1 MNKVNNGS
9 LFGMLVMWSSRCT
22 SHLGKCSHPVIL
34 FWNPSAQ
41 WCPLSQSVFNIQMCT
56 AKGVLSWRGV
66 LLLFGYS
73 IISCMSLN
81 MNSVL
86 RLSQSVCPIMIY
98 LWHSYS
104 FGESIHLCKAIKCLS
119 PQAGAL
125 DQHHTGRTVLL
136 VSELTGWGAS
146 APVLL

>member
-9 LFGMLVMWSSRCT
+9 LFGMLVILWSSRCT

-41 WCPLSQSVFNIQMCT
+41 WCPLSQRVFNIQMCT

-98 LWHSYS
+98 LWHSP
-104 FGESIHLCKAIKCLS
+104 SICVKLS
-119 PQAGAL
+119 NVFPLHCAAGAL